1 MDKKYLE
8 DLLNFK
14 GIETN
19 ELPWPWG
26 EGRGREWMGEDK
38 DMREMLNIQ
47 NKKANGFDK
56 SLGLWGRMLIDWR
69 RIFDFIT
76 EDCWVSCKEPS
87 YKQVSVH
94 VCIISPSNLNEVRFG
109 QVK

>member
-1 MDKKYLE
+1 MNAADRKGNIKKRY
-8 DLLNFK
+8 
-14 GIETN
+14 
-19 ELPWPWG
+19 
-26 EGRGREWMGEDK
+26 RYRREWMGEDK

-94 VCIISPSNLNEVRFG
+94 VCIISRKVLRSDHYKESA
-109 QVK
+109 